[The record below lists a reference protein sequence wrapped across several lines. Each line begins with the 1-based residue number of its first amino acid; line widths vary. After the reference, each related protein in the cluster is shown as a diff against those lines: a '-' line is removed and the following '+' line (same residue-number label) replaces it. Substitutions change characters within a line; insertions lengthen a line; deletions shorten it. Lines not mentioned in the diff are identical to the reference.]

1 MKLSEFEFETN
12 KDFYDYIEYSSTSKL
27 LKLYQYT
34 IDSFNKGELGAMI
47 DGLEI
52 YRKLR
57 ERGLSKR
64 EIK

>member
-34 IDSFNKGELGAMI
+34 IDSFNKGEHGAMI

>member
-27 LKLYQYT
+27 LKLYRYT
-34 IDSFNKGELGAMI
+34 IDSFNKGEYGAMI
-47 DGLEI
+47 DGSEI